1 VKLQKET
8 TSKEVVVRTRRRGV
22 PCDLAEYIAERVG
35 RYTRDPREA
44 IALARVCRTKEKVDE
59 RVELLW
65 AL

>member
-1 VKLQKET
+1 
-8 TSKEVVVRTRRRGV
+8 V